1 MATQSSKAVA
11 TEILKQLGG
20 NKFIAMTG
28 TKKFGCTENSL
39 SFKVGMRCKNKI
51 THVEIKLNSLDLYD
65 VIFLRWYDYKATT
78 IEKCENVYF
87 DMLQKLFTEKT
98 GLDTHL

>member
-1 MATQSSKAVA
+1 M
-11 TEILKQLGG
+11 
-20 NKFIAMTG
+20 AMTG

-39 SFKVGMRCKNKI
+39 YFKVGMRCKNKI

-65 VIFLRWYDYKATT
+65 VTFLRWYDYKVTT

-87 DMLQKLFTEKT
+87 DMLQKLFTQKT